1 MTNYETRKK
10 YKESG
15 IGLEM
20 DLIIGHLVK
29 QIIKVDFFHPLISSV
44 ESVTRLPVQIKLKSS
59 VF

>member
-10 YKESG
+10 SKQRD

-20 DLIIGHLVK
+20 DLIIGHIVK
-29 QIIKVDFFHPLISSV
+29 QIIKVDFFHLLIRSV

>member
-10 YKESG
+10 SKQRG

-20 DLIIGHLVK
+20 DLIIGHIVK
-29 QIIKVDFFHPLISSV
+29 QIIKVDFFHLLIRSV

>member
-10 YKESG
+10 SKQRG

-20 DLIIGHLVK
+20 DLIIGHIVK
-29 QIIKVDFFHPLISSV
+29 QIIKVDFFHPLIRSV